1 MIKRE
6 RFDAII
12 VSIRWDE
19 HGIRGMERYFSP
31 RDSEFKWNVY
41 NPEKGEHGEAMQ
53 DPEFINWGIAVS
65 DFGEDCNHVRVHP
78 ILHWREIDVWNYIRK
93 KNISMNE
100 LYFSKNGKRFR
111 SIGCKECSVPVNSDA
126 KTIDEIISELE
137 ATNSAER
144 AGRMQDKE
152 LAMQRLRALGYM

>member
-1 MIKRE
+1 
-6 RFDAII
+6 
-12 VSIRWDE
+12 
-19 HGIRGMERYFSP
+19 
-31 RDSEFKWNVY
+31 
-41 NPEKGEHGEAMQ
+41 
-53 DPEFINWGIAVS
+53 
-65 DFGEDCNHVRVHP
+65 
-78 ILHWREIDVWNYIRK
+78 
-93 KNISMNE
+93 MNE